1 MRINETIVESEQ
13 LEEKWK
19 QNIAA
24 AALAAVAALGG
35 GYSGD
40 AAASDNGRPVTGYS
54 QSAARA
60 QTPVITDFR
69 KLMEAATYLAHAQV
83 GHNGRFRMDNS
94 DQARYNY
101 GLSIVQ
107 ASMKLLSPEQQNI
120 INRVFNDV
128 ASRSSGP
135 PPSMVLDNL
144 DSVLRS
150 AARAPQSAQQSPGAQ
165 PQAQQP
171 AAQPQR
177 SAMAIQAER
186 DMRHRTALVKKAN
199 SLTGEPEDKLRSKS
213 NQEIENIIRTAE
225 EHKRQELAVANL
237 KDREAPKVKLSSA
250 EQAYLDSLNATA
262 NGGQKTSASTQDRIT
277 SLQEIVDREAA
288 VLKNSIET
296 VARVQ
301 DTIKKLKTY
310 PGNQARVAELE
321 DGVKQLTKSMENSRN
336 SIEQT
341 KKTIAAMQKEIDDS
355 YAPQLSLKLN

>member
-1 MRINETIVESEQ
+1 
-13 LEEKWK
+13 
-19 QNIAA
+19 
-24 AALAAVAALGG
+24 
-35 GYSGD
+35 
-40 AAASDNGRPVTGYS
+40 
-54 QSAARA
+54 
-60 QTPVITDFR
+60 
-69 KLMEAATYLAHAQV
+69 
-83 GHNGRFRMDNS
+83 
-94 DQARYNY
+94 
-101 GLSIVQ
+101 
-107 ASMKLLSPEQQNI
+107 
-120 INRVFNDV
+120 
-128 ASRSSGP
+128 
-135 PPSMVLDNL
+135 
-144 DSVLRS
+144 
-150 AARAPQSAQQSPGAQ
+150 
-165 PQAQQP
+165 
-171 AAQPQR
+171 
-177 SAMAIQAER
+177 MAIQAER

-199 SLTGEPEDKLRSKS
+199 SLTGEPEDILRSKS

-262 NGGQKTSASTQDRIT
+262 NGGKKTSSSTQDRIT
-277 SLQEIVDREAA
+277 RLQEIVDRETA

-321 DGVKQLTKSMENSRN
+321 DGVKQLTKSIENSRN